1 MVARTESVDV
11 HVLFLK
17 HFMTS
22 SSGANHAGDCFGA
35 ATPPPP
41 KRRVAPVR
49 GKDIPPMRTPVL
61 APLFVLALGMAPL
74 LAVAAV
80 DPANVNGNP
89 VVPPPSTTNPAIPPN
104 MSPEVAA
111 QMQQLMSSLPP
122 GPTGD
127 AATACEVI
135 LCLAGSAGAGGR
147 VSECVPPIRR
157 YLTIKPWRR
166 LNFLRLCP
174 KTSGQ
179 GDARM
184 DRLVEIMARAPG
196 ADNEGRICSASA
208 INTVN
213 RRPLGDGE
221 FYIANDMPADCGEY
235 YSHEYTDL
243 KDSVPRYIGEP
254 LDGGFWAEQDEAAA
268 AQARYDAEREERR
281 RNGVIGGGREQQQSA
296 YSTL

>member
-1 MVARTESVDV
+1 
-11 HVLFLK
+11 
-17 HFMTS
+17 
-22 SSGANHAGDCFGA
+22 
-35 ATPPPP
+35 
-41 KRRVAPVR
+41 
-49 GKDIPPMRTPVL
+49 MRS
-61 APLFVLALGMAPL
+61 FVFVPALTLALGLAAPC
-74 LAVAAV
+74 AVASA
-80 DPANVNGNP
+80 DPANVN
-89 VVPPPSTTNPAIPPN
+89 PPAAAPATATPTTPPG
-104 MSPEVAA
+104 MSAEVAA
-111 QMQQLMSSLPP
+111 QVQQLMSSLPP

-184 DRLVEIMARAPG
+184 DRLVEIMASAPG
-196 ADNEGRICSASA
+196 ADGEGRICSASA

-213 RRPLGDGE
+213 RRPLGEGD
-221 FYIANDMPADCGEY
+221 FYIADDMPADCREY
-235 YSHEYTDL
+235 YAHEYTDL
-243 KDSVPRYIGEP
+243 ESSVPVYIGEP
-254 LDGGFWAEQDEAAA
+254 LDGGFWSEPEDVAAA
-268 AQARYDAEREERR
+268 RARYDAEREERR
-281 RNGVIGGGREQQQSA
+281 SNGNRGDQRQSA

>member
-1 MVARTESVDV
+1 
-11 HVLFLK
+11 
-17 HFMTS
+17 
-22 SSGANHAGDCFGA
+22 
-35 ATPPPP
+35 
-41 KRRVAPVR
+41 
-49 GKDIPPMRTPVL
+49 MRTPVPASL
-61 APLFVLALGMAPL
+61 VIFILGMSPDFSL
-74 LAVAAV
+74 AAV
-80 DPANVNGNP
+80 DPANINRSSLP
-89 VVPPPSTTNPAIPPN
+89 TTPATTAPGIPPGV
-104 MSPEVAA
+104 SPEVAA
-111 QMQQLMSSLPP
+111 QIQQLMASLPP

-147 VSECVPPIRR
+147 VSECVPPIRK

-166 LNFLRLCP
+166 LNFLKLCP

-208 INTVN
+208 VNTVN

-221 FYIANDMPADCGEY
+221 FYIANDMPDVCAEY
-235 YSHEYTDL
+235 YSHDYTDL
-243 KDSVPRYIGEP
+243 KDSVPVYIGEP
-254 LDGGFWAEQDEAAA
+254 LDGGFWAEQDDAAA

-281 RNGVIGGGREQQQSA
+281 RNGGIRSGREQQSA